1 MSEASIWSFMKHLIF
16 SVLCCLGGVYSAW
29 AQASPPPD
37 EKLQVASLSTVLSDF
52 AKQVGG
58 DRVEVVEIVKAGDD
72 PHLFEPGPGDVKKIS
87 KAKLVLANGLGFE
100 GYLAKLKDGVG
111 SGPVFVVPGDKVKPL
126 LLDHDHDD
134 DHGHDHCHSDG
145 ADPHWWH
152 SISNAKIAVR
162 EIRDALIKADP
173 AGSETYQSRAKA
185 YMSALDTLE
194 KESRLEVAKLPKS
207 RRVLVTSHHAL
218 GYFARDYDF
227 TILPVQGISTSDQP
241 SSQKIKDLIGKIKG
255 LGVKAIFAE
264 NIENPK
270 VLEEL
275 TRETG
280 AKIGGVLY
288 ADGLGEGETSTYE
301 GMLRHNVST
310 IVGALE

>member
-1 MSEASIWSFMKHLIF
+1 MRQPTFFALFYFMGAFSGLAQGSGQVSENA
-16 SVLCCLGGVYSAW
+16 
-29 AQASPPPD
+29 
-37 EKLQVASLSTVLSDF
+37 EKLMVASLSTVLSDF
-52 AKQVGG
+52 ARQVGG
-58 DRVEVVEIVKAGDD
+58 DRVAVVEILKPGED
-72 PHLFEPGPGDVKKIS
+72 PHLFEPGPGDVKTIS
-87 KAKLVLANGLGFE
+87 TAQIVLANGLGFE
-100 GYLAKLKDGVG
+100 GYLDKLKAGVG
-111 SGPVFVVPGDKVKPL
+111 KGPVFVVPGDAVKPL
-126 LLDHDHDD
+126 LLDHDHD
-134 DHGHDHCHSDG
+134 HGHDHSHSHG

-152 SISNAKIAVR
+152 SIDNAKIAVR

-173 AGSETYQSRAKA
+173 AGGVTYRANAKT
-185 YMSALDTLE
+185 YMTALDELE
-194 KESRLEVAKLPKS
+194 KGSKLEVAKLPKA
-207 RRVLVTSHHAL
+207 RRVLVTSHDAL

-241 SSQKIKDLIGKIKG
+241 SSQKIKDLIGKIKS

-280 AKIGGVLY
+280 AKVGGVLY
-288 ADGLGEGETSTYE
+288 ADGLGEGKASTYE
-301 GMLRHNVST
+301 GMVRHNVTT